1 MKKIVS
7 VLLFLQC
14 VFSAYSQKQLNVV
27 PTVQEWHYSN
37 QTIPYK
43 SIFVSWSE
51 DANQEQ
57 TVFLKRFKQELKD
70 IGIQVVEKPNKQT
83 LSLFFE
89 TKYQSYKNDDA
100 YKIQFDRK
108 SIISISSYNALVFS
122 TRTILQLCSQN
133 QYKNNFPKG
142 VLKDFSNYKKRMV
155 LLDVARKFF
164 TLDEVKDFIKLM
176 AWVKMNELHLHL
188 SDNSWGGYSA
198 YRLESKLYPELTAK
212 DGHYSWKEIRELQ
225 DFAKSY
231 GIIITPEIDS
241 PGHSLAFTNV
251 RPDLKS
257 KWLTPNYLDITNKDT
272 YPFIEEILNEV
283 MPHFDAPDFHLGT
296 DEYRISS
303 IKDDSLKYEIGD
315 AFRKYINYFN
325 LIVKRNGKTTRI
337 WSGFEHMPG
346 NTQIDKD
353 IIIDMWETSDAKDK
367 SNKGYNFINSTHFYT
382 YIVPGAPYYGVDNK
396 FVYEEWTPEIF
407 SNKAEQNLQKGSPG
421 LLGSKMHI
429 WNDFGPTGYTSSEIA
444 RLSFPTVVTFSE
456 KMWGTKGYDS
466 FTYFEKNIK
475 FLMNVPNV
483 NILNR
488 SKTDEK
494 IVLSKKRTINL
505 VDKKFEKIE
514 SKIKN
519 IEYPWTL
526 SISLKRTKVAK
537 NKEVLLSSKT
547 ATVYSELEYE
557 FKKKKE
563 IVTQRGIA
571 IVRANQT
578 EGDTPLN
585 SHRPQVI
592 VFDYKLPL
600 NKKVTVK
607 IVGDR
612 KQTSLFV
619 DGKLIGT
626 EKLQMLC
633 PLEYLGS
640 EKEEPFQGDIYNAL
654 VVQNK
659 EAQ

>member
-1 MKKIVS
+1 MKHIK
-7 VLLFLQC
+7 
-14 VFSAYSQKQLNVV
+14 
-27 PTVQEWHYSN
+27 
-37 QTIPYK
+37 
-43 SIFVSWSE
+43 
-51 DANQEQ
+51 
-57 TVFLKRFKQELKD
+57 
-70 IGIQVVEKPNKQT
+70 
-83 LSLFFE
+83 
-89 TKYQSYKNDDA
+89 
-100 YKIQFDRK
+100 
-108 SIISISSYNALVFS
+108 
-122 TRTILQLCSQN
+122 
-133 QYKNNFPKG
+133 
-142 VLKDFSNYKKRMV
+142 
-155 LLDVARKFF
+155 RKFLF
-164 TLDEVKDFIKLM
+164 
-176 AWVKMNELHLHL
+176 
-188 SDNSWGGYSA
+188 
-198 YRLESKLYPELTAK
+198 
-212 DGHYSWKEIRELQ
+212 
-225 DFAKSY
+225 
-231 GIIITPEIDS
+231 
-241 PGHSLAFTNV
+241 
-251 RPDLKS
+251 
-257 KWLTPNYLDITNKDT
+257 
-272 YPFIEEILNEV
+272 
-283 MPHFDAPDFHLGT
+283 
-296 DEYRISS
+296 
-303 IKDDSLKYEIGD
+303 
-315 AFRKYINYFN
+315 
-325 LIVKRNGKTTRI
+325 
-337 WSGFEHMPG
+337 
-346 NTQIDKD
+346 
-353 IIIDMWETSDAKDK
+353 
-367 SNKGYNFINSTHFYT
+367 
-382 YIVPGAPYYGVDNK
+382 
-396 FVYEEWTPEIF
+396 
-407 SNKAEQNLQKGSPG
+407 
-421 LLGSKMHI
+421 
-429 WNDFGPTGYTSSEIA
+429 
-444 RLSFPTVVTFSE
+444 
-456 KMWGTKGYDS
+456 
-466 FTYFEKNIK
+466 
-475 FLMNVPNV
+475 
-483 NILNR
+483 
-488 SKTDEK
+488 TDEK

-619 DGKLIGT
+619 DGKLIGI